1 MRSTGK
7 VDNPLE
13 GETPKVALIVEDDE
27 QIAYL
32 LRFILEREGFKVES
46 AADGRLAH
54 DLIMNGPTPALVLL
68 DVMLPFIDGYQLLAA
83 IRARKGWE
91 NVPVL
96 MLTAK
101 SQEKDIVRALDSGAA
116 DYMVKPFRPDELR
129 SRIRRL
135 VKESK

>member
-1 MRSTGK
+1 M
-7 VDNPLE
+7 E

-54 DLIMNGPTPALVLL
+54 DLIMNGSTPALVLL
-68 DVMLPFIDGYQLLAA
+68 DVMLPFLDGYQLLAE
-83 IRARKGWE
+83 IRAKEGWKT
-91 NVPVL
+91 VPVL